1 MQATQARFDNI
12 EIPDRPSLSSAR
24 PTAAS
29 ARLPFT
35 AGLSR
40 KRVLLWGGIAGAGLL
55 ALAIIAAVFS
65 GSSHKVARSPA
76 EAPLLKGEDQP
87 LKVSP
92 GDPGG
97 RQVPDRDLLVYER
110 MHGTASGKPQVER
123 LLPEPERPLAPPQPH
138 SAVPP
143 AEPPPLGATDAL
155 PTPLA
160 EPAPKPVTEAPPAAA
175 VLAKPPAG
183 AATTVQPKP
192 LAATATPAK
201 PKPSVPAPAAQP
213 KPSATTAPPKAPT
226 AVAAKPAT
234 KEKTAA
240 ATKGT
245 PAEKAKS
252 ATGGFQVQLLAGR
265 DEDEVKD
272 AWGKLKAK
280 NPDLLGPLSPT
291 LARAELGDRGTFYRL
306 RAGPLGSEAQARNL
320 CTRLAGRGASCIII
334 RPAS

>member
-12 EIPDRPSLSSAR
+12 EIPDRPAVSSAR

-35 AGLSR
+35 QGLSR
-40 KRVLLWGGIAGAGLL
+40 RRLYFWGGVAAAALL
-55 ALAIIAAVFS
+55 AVVLVAALFS

-110 MHGTASGKPQVER
+110 MHGTSGGKPQVER
-123 LLPEPERPLAPPQPH
+123 LLPEPERPLAPPQPR
-138 SAVPP
+138 SSVPP
-143 AEPPPLGATDAL
+143 AEPPSLAATDA
-155 PTPLA
+155 PPPPVA
-160 EPAPKPVTEAPPAAA
+160 EPVRKPAPEEPPAA
-175 VLAKPPAG
+175 VVPAKPPV
-183 AATTVQPKP
+183 AT
-192 LAATATPAK
+192 AATAQ
-201 PKPSVPAPAAQP
+201 PKASSPAPATQP
-213 KPSATTAPPKAPT
+213 KPSATRAQPKAPPAPSKPAAEKT
-226 AVAAKPAT
+226 VAAAAPTAT
-234 KEKTAA
+234 RSA
-240 ATKGT
+240 
-245 PAEKAKS
+245 PAEKAKG
-252 ATGGFQVQLLAGR
+252 AAGNFQVQLLAGR
-265 DEDEVKD
+265 DEGEVKD
-272 AWGKLKAK
+272 AWSKLKAK

-306 RAGPLGSEAQARNL
+306 RAGPLSSEAQARNL
-320 CTRLAGRGASCIII
+320 CTRLSGRGASCIII